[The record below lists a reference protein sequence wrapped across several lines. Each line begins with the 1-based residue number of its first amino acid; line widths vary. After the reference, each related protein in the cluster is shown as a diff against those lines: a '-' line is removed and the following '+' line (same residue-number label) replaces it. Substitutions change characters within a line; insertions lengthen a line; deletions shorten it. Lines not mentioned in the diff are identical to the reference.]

1 MTKEMAGDKPSAYN
15 LILPEA
21 LLSEATPE
29 RIAQINSTMEDYL
42 SQKVFSRFR
51 NSYIYVE
58 RTLLDGSIRPGIVG
72 VIDLEEYDY
81 APDSTPRIRA
91 TELTVQERIPA
102 RRAIREN
109 APLELSHVILL
120 CDDERR
126 ELIEPLK
133 LSKHSMRKL
142 YDFSLMM
149 GGRNIKGWLVDGDH
163 ARALNT
169 RVAGYVRRKSQ
180 EFSLVFAVGDGNH
193 SLAAAKSCYES
204 QKAQGIKNPLARY
217 AMVELENIHDES
229 VKFEPIH
236 RIVKGVNPDDLIA
249 AVRNDI
255 CAGMFSP
262 SWPVKFYAQGRRG
275 TLHIDKKKG
284 ASALIVLQK
293 YLDEQHLTIDYIHD
307 TEALVKLSESHGCV
321 GFEMPAF
328 DSAAKRDFF
337 RVISESGVLP
347 RKTFSMGHAQEKRY
361 YLEARRIKE

>member
-1 MTKEMAGDKPSAYN
+1 MTKELAGDKPSAYN

-21 LLSEATPE
+21 LLGEATQE
-29 RIAQINSTMEDYL
+29 RIAQINSTMDSYL
-42 SQKVFSRFR
+42 SQKVFTQYR

-81 APDSTPRIRA
+81 APGTTPRIRA
-91 TELTVQERIPA
+91 TELTVQERIPT
-102 RRAIREN
+102 RVAIREN

-163 ARALNT
+163 ARAFNT
-169 RVAGYVRRKSQ
+169 RLAGYIRRKSQ
-180 EFSLVFAVGDGNH
+180 DLSLVFAVGDGNH

-204 QKAQGIKNPLARY
+204 QKAQGINNPLARY
-217 AMVELENIHDES
+217 AMVELENIHDEAI
-229 VKFEPIH
+229 KFEPIH
-236 RIVKGVNPDDLIA
+236 RIIKGVNPDELIA

-255 CAGMFSP
+255 CSGMFSP

-275 TLHIDKKKG
+275 TLHIDKTKG
-284 ASALIVLQK
+284 ASALVVLQK
-293 YLDEQHLTIDYIHD
+293 YLDDKHLTIDYIHD
-307 TEALVKLSESHGCV
+307 TEALVRLSESQGCV

-328 DSAAKRDFF
+328 DAEAKRDFF

-361 YLEARRIKE
+361 YLEARRIKV